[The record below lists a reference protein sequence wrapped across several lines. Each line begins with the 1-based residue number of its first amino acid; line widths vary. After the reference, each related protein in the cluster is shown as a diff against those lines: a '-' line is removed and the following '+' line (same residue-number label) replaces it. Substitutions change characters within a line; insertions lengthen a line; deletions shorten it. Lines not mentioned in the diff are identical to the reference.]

1 MGNRLGG
8 NGWTDDI
15 RSRRSS
21 ARFSAQLNHI
31 NGGFDAMVPK
41 IPSGLGHWQY
51 RWGIA
56 GAATDGPMIFEADG
70 VVLDSPLS

>member
-1 MGNRLGG
+1 MRNRWGG

-15 RSRRSS
+15 GSRRSS
-21 ARFSAQLNHI
+21 AGFYAQLNHI
-31 NGGFDAMVPK
+31 NSRFDTVVPK
-41 IPSGLGHWQY
+41 IPLGLGRCQY

-70 VVLDSPLS
+70 VVLDSRPS